1 MDHMTRGQVQ
11 DLVAKFSTENPK
23 YREALLKDP
32 KGIIEKQLNTRL
44 GSVNVKAVA
53 DTPDTIYV
61 VVPYAAREGELSD
74 ADLEKVAFVLGNI
87 RNHIAG
93 MGGHDKVKIALVVHG
108 PALKAFRASSPN
120 MAIKS
125 DVGDAKSAGVELHA
139 CSHTMEAQKLTL
151 ADLLPGFVV
160 AEKGAVV
167 KLAELQGQGW
177 AYLRP

>member
-1 MDHMTRGQVQ
+1 MTGPDRRNVFRSVLGIGTGIFVTR
-11 DLVAKFSTENPK
+11 VAQAQSAT
-23 YREALLKDP
+23 D
-32 KGIIEKQLNTRL
+32 
-44 GSVNVKAVA
+44 
-53 DTPDTIYV
+53 
-61 VVPYAAREGELSD
+61 VPRIVYHL

-93 MGGHDKVKIALVVHG
+93 MGGPDKVRIALVVHG
-108 PALKAFRASSPN
+108 PALKAFRAGSPN
-120 MAIKS
+120 VAIKS
-125 DVGDAKSAGVELHA
+125 DVGDARAAGVELHA

>member
-1 MDHMTRGQVQ
+1 MTGPDRRNVFRAAIAFGAGIF
-11 DLVAKFSTENPK
+11 VARAASPA
-23 YREALLKDP
+23 RA
-32 KGIIEKQLNTRL
+32 Q
-44 GSVNVKAVA
+44 SAV
-53 DTPDTIYV
+53 DVPRV
-61 VVPYAAREGELSD
+61 VYHL
-74 ADLEKVAFVLGNI
+74 ADLEKAAFVLGNI

-151 ADLLPGFVV
+151 GDLLPGFVV

-167 KLAELQGQGW
+167 KLAEMQGQGW